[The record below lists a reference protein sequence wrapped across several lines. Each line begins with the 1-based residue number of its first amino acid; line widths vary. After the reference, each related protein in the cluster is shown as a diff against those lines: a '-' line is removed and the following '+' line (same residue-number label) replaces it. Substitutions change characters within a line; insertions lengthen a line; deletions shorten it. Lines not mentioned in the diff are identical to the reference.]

1 MAQANKFG
9 TFSGVFTPSILTI
22 LGVIMYLRLPW
33 IVGQSGFWN
42 TVAIIVVAHIISI
55 TTGLSVS
62 SIATDKKVKAGGTY
76 YMISRSL
83 GLPIGG
89 TLGLAL
95 FVGLSFSVS
104 LYLIGF
110 SESFLS
116 YWGFEVSKA
125 NIRVAGTLALIAVTT
140 VTFISTALALKS
152 QFFILGAIILSLF
165 SVLFGNH
172 DLAPKGDSLIPISTV
187 PWMVLF
193 GIFFPA
199 VTGFEAG
206 VSMSGDLK
214 DPKKSIPV
222 GTIAAIVVGLVVYIG
237 LAGFFSTSVNADSLV
252 NNPNVLLEISLFAP
266 LVIAGIWAA
275 TISSALGSIL
285 GAPRILQA
293 AANDRIGPRVFAK
306 GYGKENE
313 PRNALLLTFLIAEAG
328 ILIGELNVIARVV
341 SMFFI
346 TTYGFLNLSSALE
359 SWASTDFRPEFRIP
373 KTISIIGSLACFL
386 VMILLDFPAMVGAT
400 IVLGAL
406 FLYLTR
412 KQLTLESGDTWEGV
426 WSSVVRTG
434 LQKLNRRETHLR
446 NWRPN
451 MLLFSGGE
459 QARPHLVELGE
470 WLVRARGMLTDFV
483 LKENP
488 ALDSPLS
495 RIRSREADGEIPVPG
510 VFSKEM
516 SCQNIYQGID
526 AVSQVYGFADINP
539 NAILMGWGKNSRD
552 PRQFA
557 TLIGHLQA
565 RDFNVLLL
573 RYDKGRAFGKHARI
587 DLWWR
592 GGNNNAT
599 LSLNMLKFLSGSD
612 EWREAQIRLL
622 IVINDSATLNRV
634 HTNMTRLLEEER
646 LEATVKVINN
656 AVEQRPFGEILVAE
670 SADADLTLL
679 GLARVQESQL
689 NDFVARTESTL
700 SGLGTVLLSHASSY
714 FKPMYVGIDEDAEN
728 VVETAT
734 AADWDAAA
742 AALPPITLEGSAGD
756 AES

>member
-1 MAQANKFG
+1 
-9 TFSGVFTPSILTI
+9 
-22 LGVIMYLRLPW
+22 
-33 IVGQSGFWN
+33 
-42 TVAIIVVAHIISI
+42 
-55 TTGLSVS
+55 
-62 SIATDKKVKAGGTY
+62 
-76 YMISRSL
+76 
-83 GLPIGG
+83 
-89 TLGLAL
+89 
-95 FVGLSFSVS
+95 
-104 LYLIGF
+104 
-110 SESFLS
+110 
-116 YWGFEVSKA
+116 
-125 NIRVAGTLALIAVTT
+125 
-140 VTFISTALALKS
+140 
-152 QFFILGAIILSLF
+152 
-165 SVLFGNH
+165 
-172 DLAPKGDSLIPISTV
+172 
-187 PWMVLF
+187 
-193 GIFFPA
+193 
-199 VTGFEAG
+199 
-206 VSMSGDLK
+206 
-214 DPKKSIPV
+214 
-222 GTIAAIVVGLVVYIG
+222 
-237 LAGFFSTSVNADSLV
+237 
-252 NNPNVLLEISLFAP
+252 
-266 LVIAGIWAA
+266 
-275 TISSALGSIL
+275 
-285 GAPRILQA
+285 
-293 AANDRIGPRVFAK
+293 
-306 GYGKENE
+306 
-313 PRNALLLTFLIAEAG
+313 
-328 ILIGELNVIARVV
+328 
-341 SMFFI
+341 MFFI

-612 EWREAQIRLL
+612 EWREAEIRLL

-756 AES
+756 AESRQQLLRLLSEASTTLEGEIYRFYQQLELIQQNQARLGETLADLLERNLSALQKGPQADSPRRRKQLVRARSDFLFHTQQLIAEFEAHLEKDQQTVLSQALKELREGIVAIPRDLPAEVMLYLDEADINPAAGDSAAEKGFKARQRFRQKFFKTVPHKKVPLGFLLTKTLETRIFPVLEKQLGEMALESYRFATGLQKWVNRSRDVFGLIEKGLPGGGKVSETDSPDLGAEMNRLAANLENRSLSTAQALLSESRAAVQAAAEQAVLLENPRKSRRRMAYFRVPPA